1 MQKLGVSMY
10 LYNLGV
16 LNEEVFVQQPLNL
29 VNSWGPLMYRGV
41 NAPMNSAVLMFGG
54 RIPSLCEC
62 FSHTDFV

>member
-29 VNSWGPLMYRGV
+29 VNSWGTPDVQR
-41 NAPMNSAVLMFGG
+41 
-54 RIPSLCEC
+54 CEC
-62 FSHTDFV
+62 SYEQCCANVWWYDSLIV

>member
-29 VNSWGPLMYRGV
+29 VNSWGTTNVQR
-41 NAPMNSAVLMFGG
+41 
-54 RIPSLCEC
+54 CEC
-62 FSHTDFV
+62 SYEQCCANVWW